1 MNKNKVIFTY
11 YDVEDNI
18 AEETLWIEVLNND
31 EYQIKNIP
39 FFAPNIAYNDIIKV
53 ENDEGILYFD
63 KIIKT
68 SEHSTIQV
76 VFFKTE
82 IIEDVIKEIE
92 SLGCFWEGMNNQKL
106 LAIDIPN
113 NVNFNKIKEYLNDQ
127 FEKNVLDYK
136 ESCLSETHSQQI
148 N

>member
-1 MNKNKVIFTY
+1 MNKNKVILTY
-11 YDVEDNI
+11 YDAEENI
-18 AEETLWIEVLNND
+18 AEETLWIEALDNN

-63 KIIKT
+63 EIIKT

-92 SLGCFWEGMNNQKL
+92 SLGCSWEGMDNQKL
-106 LAIDIPN
+106 LAIDIPS

>member
-18 AEETLWIEVLNND
+18 AEESLWIEVLNND
-31 EYQIKNIP
+31 ECQIKNIP

-53 ENDEGILYFD
+53 ENDEGLLYFD
-63 KIIKT
+63 EIIKT

-92 SLGCFWEGMNNQKL
+92 SLGCSWEGMNNQKF

-113 NVNFNKIKEYLNDQ
+113 NVNYNKIKEYLNDQ
-127 FEKNVLDYK
+127 FEKNILDYK
-136 ESCLSETHSQQI
+136 ESCLSETHSHQI